1 MIEFTFW
8 DIVRNLLF
16 ATRWTIA
23 LSIVAFVGGGAV
35 GFCIMLLRVSKRKWA
50 RGFAAGYIG
59 LFQGTPLL
67 LQLFVVF
74 FGLPML
80 GLRIEPWAAAALG
93 LTLFASA
100 FLGEIWRGGV
110 EAVPDSQWDAAAA
123 LGLRGLQQLRLV
135 VLPQAFAFTR
145 APTVGF
151 LVQLIK
157 ATAVTSIIGF
167 EELAAGV
174 KRDQQR
180 NVRAV
185 QGLWARGRDFL
196 RAVLSVDLVCKGSG
210 KSARQAGDRRD
221 TRWRPPLSND

>member
-110 EAVPDSQWDAAAA
+110 EAVPSSQWDAAAA

-167 EELAAGV
+167 EELLRVSNTINNATFEPFKVYGLVAV
-174 KRDQQR
+174 IFFALCYPLTWYARVLEKRSTTW
-180 NVRAV
+180 
-185 QGLWARGRDFL
+185 G
-196 RAVLSVDLVCKGSG
+196 
-210 KSARQAGDRRD
+210 
-221 TRWRPPLSND
+221 

>member
-23 LSIVAFVGGGAV
+23 LSTVAFVGGGVV

-110 EAVPDSQWDAAAA
+110 EAVPGSQWDAAAA

-167 EELAAGV
+167 EELLRVSNTINNATFEPFKVYGLVAV
-174 KRDQQR
+174 IFFALCYPLTWYARVLEKRSTTW
-180 NVRAV
+180 
-185 QGLWARGRDFL
+185 G
-196 RAVLSVDLVCKGSG
+196 
-210 KSARQAGDRRD
+210 
-221 TRWRPPLSND
+221 

>member
-1 MIEFTFW
+1 MIEFTLW

-23 LSIVAFVGGGAV
+23 LSVVAFIGGGLV
-35 GFCIMLLRVSKRKWA
+35 GLCIMFLRISKRKWA
-50 RGFAAGYIG
+50 RRFAVGYIG

-67 LQLFVVF
+67 LQLFIVF

-80 GLRIEPWAAAALG
+80 GLRIESWAAAALG

-110 EAVPDSQWDAAAA
+110 EAIPSGQWDAASA
-123 LGLRGLQQLRLV
+123 LGLRRVQQLRLV

-167 EELAAGV
+167 EELLRVSNAINNATFEPFKVYGIVALIFFGLCYPLTRYARLLEKRSAAS
-174 KRDQQR
+174 R
-180 NVRAV
+180 
-185 QGLWARGRDFL
+185 
-196 RAVLSVDLVCKGSG
+196 
-210 KSARQAGDRRD
+210 
-221 TRWRPPLSND
+221 

>member
-110 EAVPDSQWDAAAA
+110 EAVPSSQWDAAAA

-167 EELAAGV
+167 EELLRVSNTINNATFEPFKVYGLVAV
-174 KRDQQR
+174 IFFALCYPLTWYARVLEKRSTSW
-180 NVRAV
+180 
-185 QGLWARGRDFL
+185 G
-196 RAVLSVDLVCKGSG
+196 
-210 KSARQAGDRRD
+210 
-221 TRWRPPLSND
+221 